1 MLKTSV
7 QYVVRPHTACVCNSE
22 RSLCRSPL
30 LDTGLE
36 HETLSNL
43 NDATGTYI
51 AQDTTAAAAYCRVS
65 RLGISVETC

>member
-1 MLKTSV
+1 M
-7 QYVVRPHTACVCNSE
+7 
-22 RSLCRSPL
+22 L
-30 LDTGLE
+30 LDSGLE